1 MSEIKARNVNEMLT
15 EALWALRV
23 SNSPVEQTRNGPVR
37 AFDEPVILTYRRP
50 EERVMFSPL
59 RDCNPV
65 FHLMESIWMIA
76 GRNDVAFPTLFNSSF
91 GQFSDDGETF
101 NAAYGHRW
109 RHHFGRDQLVEVIEL
124 LRRDPQ
130 TRQAVIQ
137 MWDTADL
144 TKPTKDKACNMSIV
158 FDRRKGQLN
167 MTVFNRSNDLVWGA
181 CGANA
186 VHMSFLQEF
195 VASALGAPTGVYRQ
209 ASNNMHLYLETYDGA
224 KFLNDPSEPSAYNHY
239 ASGEVDPLPIML
251 NSDYRSFI
259 ADCERFCDDPFN
271 GENRYV
277 HPFFL
282 GVAHPM
288 AMISRTRR
296 GKAGTGEGWAA
307 KVKASD
313 WRRAAFEWIQRREK
327 ARL

>member
-1 MSEIKARNVNEMLT
+1 MEIKARNVNGMLT
-15 EALWALRV
+15 EALWALKV
-23 SNSPVEQTRNGPVR
+23 ENPVEERTRNGSALV
-37 AFDEPVILTYRRP
+37 FKEPVTLIYARP
-50 EERVMFSPL
+50 RERVMFSPL

-65 FHLMESIWMIA
+65 FHLMESIWMLA
-76 GRNDVAFPTLFNSSF
+76 GRNDVAFPTLFNSTF

-109 RHHFGRDQLVEVIEL
+109 RQHFGQDQLVAVIES

-130 TRQAVIQ
+130 TRQAVLQ
-137 MWDTADL
+137 MWDPVDL
-144 TKPTKDKACNMSIV
+144 SKATKDKACNMSIV
-158 FDRRKGQLN
+158 FDLRGQRLN
-167 MTVFNRSNDLVWGA
+167 MTVMNRSNDLVWGA

-195 VASALGAPTGVYRQ
+195 VAHAVGAPVGVYRQ
-209 ASNNMHLYLETYDGA
+209 FANNLHLYLETYDGR
-224 KFLNDPSEPSAYNHY
+224 KFLNNASEPGDYDYY
-239 ASGEVDPLPIML
+239 ADREVKSLPIML
-251 NSDYRSFI
+251 NADYSAFLR
-259 ADCERFCDDPFN
+259 DCEAFCRDPFN
-271 GENRYV
+271 GDAEYS

-313 WRRAAFEWIQRREK
+313 WRRAAFEWIQRREA